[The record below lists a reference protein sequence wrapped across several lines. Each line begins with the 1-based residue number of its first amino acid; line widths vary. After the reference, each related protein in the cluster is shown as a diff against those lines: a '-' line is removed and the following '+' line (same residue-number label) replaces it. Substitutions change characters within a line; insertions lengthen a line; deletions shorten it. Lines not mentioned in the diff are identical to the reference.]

1 MRASIYQCIYL
12 LSANAR
18 PHPLNSPGKADYAR
32 GPYDPFTF
40 IQCSGLNEKGR
51 LDAASKIRSYAGA
64 WLSTPSLLQA
74 VDLTPASTLEW
85 HSHTL
90 YEWVIA
96 DSFHRGAGAVL
107 KTADLSDFYVNH
119 LSLWGELRPKE
130 TRMPDI
136 ARMASAADRECSGLK
151 RELDL
156 RLVHKKFPR
165 PLASRTSTMVLVP
178 FWGGT
183 SEASGGNAHSLASRG
198 NKAKEFAGTICS
210 ALRSFAPPRRHA
222 EKYYSHSHNTSSFQP
237 RPSSQV
243 ACGGNV
249 RVTVGVCSAEDR
261 NTALE
266 KLRAWGIT
274 PVEAARVL
282 PMSADAALEIMDD
295 EKVRAFIRSMKIIP
309 LPRDRRERLA
319 ALRASPEAMKSM
331 PKVFNASS
339 PVKMHKTPSTT
350 QISANTT
357 VVVLQ
362 FDCHLGVH
370 LPFHL
375 LQVTQLL
382 TKVEGKNKTSPLEPP
397 INLGNLFE
405 ESWGDIGYVYFTE
418 ADQLTSIKDG
428 RTLRSLKAVLNRTT
442 YVVPHRLDMRK
453 GPAAGILNEPGF
465 ESRGLVEMVQSA
477 MNGGPFIMN
486 VANECREGPGNSRG
500 PFGIRPAPPT
510 QKCHRALYEESS
522 KDQGVGGTSEQIR

>member
-1 MRASIYQCIYL
+1 
-12 LSANAR
+12 
-18 PHPLNSPGKADYAR
+18 
-32 GPYDPFTF
+32 
-40 IQCSGLNEKGR
+40 
-51 LDAASKIRSYAGA
+51 
-64 WLSTPSLLQA
+64 
-74 VDLTPASTLEW
+74 
-85 HSHTL
+85 
-90 YEWVIA
+90 
-96 DSFHRGAGAVL
+96 
-107 KTADLSDFYVNH
+107 
-119 LSLWGELRPKE
+119 
-130 TRMPDI
+130 
-136 ARMASAADRECSGLK
+136 
-151 RELDL
+151 
-156 RLVHKKFPR
+156 
-165 PLASRTSTMVLVP
+165 
-178 FWGGT
+178 
-183 SEASGGNAHSLASRG
+183 
-198 NKAKEFAGTICS
+198 
-210 ALRSFAPPRRHA
+210 
-222 EKYYSHSHNTSSFQP
+222 
-237 RPSSQV
+237 
-243 ACGGNV
+243 
-249 RVTVGVCSAEDR
+249 
-261 NTALE
+261 
-266 KLRAWGIT
+266 
-274 PVEAARVL
+274 
-282 PMSADAALEIMDD
+282 MSADAALEIMDD